1 MENQNEK
8 KGFFATIKTNIMTII
23 NGFIIGGTMLV
34 PGVSGGTMAMLL
46 GEYDKLLDAVGS
58 FRKNMKRNFMFLLF
72 MAVGGC
78 LGLLAMAKPLSM
90 LLELFPNPVL
100 FFFVGVIGGGIP
112 CIVKE
117 AQIKKFSWKVPF
129 DILVGIACV
138 MAIIF
143 FMPSVAGFAGHWTYY
158 IVLFVVGMFISV
170 GLVLPGI
177 STSHL
182 LKVFG
187 IYEILLAAVS
197 GFDLLFLGSLG
208 LGGLIGIFLTTKGL
222 DIVMKK
228 FPERVYM
235 IILGFVAGSLYQ
247 LFQAETIVDGE
258 VEVGMQ
264 YGKLLGQ
271 LPICIITLV
280 AGFLAFWG
288 LSKIEEKHNK

>member
-1 MENQNEK
+1 MGKGKNFFNTVKENII
-8 KGFFATIKTNIMTII
+8 TIL

-58 FRKNMKRNFMFLLF
+58 FRKNMKRNIMFLLF

-78 LGLLAMAKPLSM
+78 LGLVAMAYPLSK

-117 AQIKKFSWKVPF
+117 AQIKKFSWKIPV
-129 DILVGIACV
+129 DILIGIACV
-138 MAIIF
+138 MAIVF
-143 FMPSVAGFAGHWTYY
+143 FMPNISGFAGHWTYY
-158 IVLFVVGMFISV
+158 IILFVVGMFISV

-182 LKVFG
+182 LTVFG
-187 IYEILLAAVS
+187 IHGILMDKVKE
-197 GFDLLFLGSLG
+197 FDLLFLGSLG
-208 LGGLIGIFLTTKGL
+208 LGAIIGIFLTTKGL

-247 LFQAETIVDGE
+247 LFQAEAMVNGE
-258 VEVGMQ
+258 LEAGMQ

-271 LPICIITLV
+271 LPICIITLL
-280 AGFLAFWG
+280 AGFFAFWG
-288 LSKIEEKHNK
+288 LSKIEEKHGK

>member
-1 MENQNEK
+1 MGKGKNFFIAVKENII
-8 KGFFATIKTNIMTII
+8 TIL

-58 FRKNMKRNFMFLLF
+58 FRKNIKRNIMFLLF

-78 LGLLAMAKPLSM
+78 LGLVAMAYPLSK
-90 LLELFPNPVL
+90 LLEIAPNPVL

-112 CIVKE
+112 CIIKE
-117 AQIKKFSWKVPF
+117 SQIKKFSWKIPF
-129 DILVGIACV
+129 DILIGVACV
-138 MAIIF
+138 MAIVF
-143 FMPSVAGFAGHWTYY
+143 FLPDISGFSGSWIYY
-158 IVLFVVGMFISV
+158 VVLFVVGLFISV

-187 IYEILLAAVS
+187 IHTALMTAVK
-197 GFDLLFLGSLG
+197 GFDIMFLISLG
-208 LGGLIGIFLTTKGL
+208 VGAVAGIFLTTKGL

-228 FPERVYM
+228 FPTRVYM

-247 LFQAETIVDGE
+247 LFEPG
-258 VEVGMQ
+258 VEDGMQ
-264 YGKLLGQ
+264 YDRLLQ
-271 LPICIITLV
+271 DLPICIIALAV
-280 AGFLAFWG
+280 GFFAFWF
-288 LSKIEEKHNK
+288 LSKVEEKHGK